1 MATLVRFVENLES
14 PIGLRITWGNYEVQV
29 ATLVKFGEK
38 FGQYIKP
45 VNVILNSGKIQ
56 TILGKVEDMVD
67 KKEKY
72 SNLRRFGEK

>member
-29 ATLVKFGEK
+29 ATLVRFREK
-38 FGQYIKP
+38 FGQYIKTCQCDKKLGE
-45 VNVILNSGKIQ
+45 IR

-72 SNLRRFGEK
+72 TNLRQFGEK